1 MALLFWAEGKGLYMV
16 QPRLESSSR
25 VRGGIDGRQSI
36 EGRDQPIMTVRPHLP
51 DRAPREKGA
60 PTALDGLLVI
70 DFTRVVAGPA
80 CTQTLA
86 DFGAEVIKIENPDG
100 GDDTRHYEHAD
111 LAGESAAFVSLN
123 RTKRGIALDL
133 TKPEACD
140 VARALIAR
148 ADVVVENFSSGV
160 MKKYGLDYASVAPG
174 NPRLVYCS
182 ISAYG
187 RQGPF
192 ASRPGF
198 DPITQAESGFM
209 SLNGFPDG
217 PPVRTGPPAVD
228 MLTGMSACN
237 AILLALVARDRLGR
251 GQHVEVALFDI
262 ALAMTQFYGMAY
274 LMTGVNPSRQ
284 GNSPNGSP
292 SVGVYHASDAP
303 FYIACAN
310 DRLYRRLVVEV
321 LGRPDLASGEFGDR
335 RSRTANR
342 DRLRA
347 ILTGIFVQDS
357 RENWVTKMKAANIPV
372 GYLRTVEEAFNSP
385 EVRERNR
392 LSQIAHPAAGT
403 VPNIESPLNLGLT
416 PVIDPIAAPLLG
428 QHTREVLRKKL
439 GYDDARIA
447 ALADAGA
454 FGMIATVEII

>member
-1 MALLFWAEGKGLYMV
+1 
-16 QPRLESSSR
+16 
-25 VRGGIDGRQSI
+25 
-36 EGRDQPIMTVRPHLP
+36 MTARPQLP
-51 DRAPREKGA
+51 DRTPRAEGV
-60 PTALDGLLVI
+60 PTALDGLLVV

-100 GDDTRHYEHAD
+100 GDDTRSYEHAD
-111 LAGESAAFVSLN
+111 LAGESAAFISLN
-123 RTKRGIALDL
+123 RNKRGIALDL
-133 TKPEACD
+133 TKPAACD
-140 VARALIAR
+140 IARELIAR
-148 ADVVVENFSSGV
+148 ADVLVENFSAGV
-160 MKKYGLDYASVAPG
+160 MKKYGLDYASVAPT

-187 RQGPF
+187 RRGPF

-209 SLNGFPDG
+209 SLNGFPEG

-228 MLTGMSACN
+228 MLTGMAACN
-237 AILLALVARDRLGR
+237 AILLALFARERIGR
-251 GQHVEVALFDI
+251 GQHVEVALFDV

-292 SVGVYHASDAP
+292 SVGVYHGSDAP

-321 LGRPDLASGEFGDR
+321 LDRPDLASGEFADR

-342 DRLRA
+342 EKLRA
-347 ILTGIFVQDS
+347 ILTRIFSKDL
-357 RENWVTKMKAANIPV
+357 RENWIAKMKSANIPV

-385 EVRERNR
+385 EVRQRDR
-392 LSQIAHPAAGT
+392 LSQIPHPAAGF
-403 VPNIESPLNLGLT
+403 VPNIESPIRLGLA
-416 PVIDPIAAPLLG
+416 PVADPVAAPLLG
-428 QHTREVLRKKL
+428 QHTKAVLRKTL
-439 GYDDARIA
+439 GYDDAR
-447 ALADAGA
+447 LA
-454 FGMIATVEII
+454 

>member
-1 MALLFWAEGKGLYMV
+1 MTAR
-16 QPRLESSSR
+16 PRLP
-25 VRGGIDGRQSI
+25 GR
-36 EGRDQPIMTVRPHLP
+36 T
-51 DRAPREKGA
+51 PREKGA
-60 PTALDGLLVI
+60 PTALDGLLVV

-86 DFGAEVIKIENPDG
+86 DFGARVIKIENPEG
-100 GDDTRHYEHAD
+100 GDDSRHYEHAD
-111 LAGESAAFVSLN
+111 VAGESAAFISLN
-123 RTKRGIALDL
+123 RNKRGIALDL
-133 TKPEACD
+133 TKPEACV
-140 VARALIAR
+140 VAHELIAR
-148 ADVVVENFSSGV
+148 SDVVVENFSSGV
-160 MKKYGLDYASVAPG
+160 MKKYGLDYASVVSR

-187 RQGPF
+187 RSGPF

-228 MLTGMSACN
+228 MLTGMAACN
-237 AILLALVARDRLGR
+237 AILLALLARDKLGR
-251 GQHVEVALFDI
+251 GQHVEVALFDM

-274 LMTGVNPSRQ
+274 LMSGVNPSRQ

-292 SVGVYHASDAP
+292 SVGVYHGSDGP

-321 LGRPDLASGEFGDR
+321 LNRPDLVSGEFGDR

-342 DRLRA
+342 DKLRA
-347 ILTGIFVQDS
+347 ILTEVFAADA
-357 RENWVTKMKAANIPV
+357 RENWVAKMKAANIPV

-385 EVRERNR
+385 EARERHRVNE
-392 LSQIAHPAAGT
+392 IPHPKAGT
-403 VPNIESPLNLGLT
+403 VPNIESPLNLSLT
-416 PVIDPIAAPLLG
+416 PAIDPFAAPLLG
-428 QHTREVLRKKL
+428 QHTREVLRDTL
-439 GYDDARIA
+439 GYDDAKIA
-447 ALADAGA
+447 ALAKAGV
-454 FGMIATVEII
+454 FGEVLVTAG

>member
-1 MALLFWAEGKGLYMV
+1 
-16 QPRLESSSR
+16 
-25 VRGGIDGRQSI
+25 
-36 EGRDQPIMTVRPHLP
+36 MTARPQLP
-51 DRAPREKGA
+51 DRMPRAKDV
-60 PTALDGLLVI
+60 PTALNGLLVV

-100 GDDTRHYEHAD
+100 GDDTRSYEHAD

-123 RTKRGIALDL
+123 RNKRGIALDL
-133 TKPEACD
+133 TKP
-140 VARALIAR
+140 VARDIARELIAR
-148 ADVVVENFSSGV
+148 ADVVVENFSAGV
-160 MKKYGLDYASVAPG
+160 MKKYDLDYASVAPS

-217 PPVRTGPPAVD
+217 PPVRTGPPVID
-228 MLTGMSACN
+228 MATGMSACN
-237 AILLALVARDRLGR
+237 AILLALFARDRLGC

-262 ALAMTQFYGMAY
+262 ALALTGFYGMTY
-274 LMTGVNPSRQ
+274 LMTGVNQSRF

-292 SVGVYHASDAP
+292 SVGVYQAADGP

-310 DRLYRRLVVEV
+310 DRLYKRLVVEV
-321 LGRPDLASGEFGDR
+321 LGRPDLANGPEFADR
-335 RSRTANR
+335 RKRSANK
-342 DRLRA
+342 DKLRA
-347 ILTGIFVQDS
+347 VLAGIFAQDL
-357 RENWVTKMKAANIPV
+357 RENWMAKMKTANVPV
-372 GYLRTVEEAFNSP
+372 GYLRTVEEAFNSS
-385 EVRERNR
+385 EVRARHR
-392 LSQIAHPAAGT
+392 ISQIPHPAAGS
-403 VPNIESPLNLGLT
+403 VPNIESPLSLGLT
-416 PVIDPIAAPLLG
+416 PVADPVAAPLLG
-428 QHTREVLRKKL
+428 EHTKEVLRKTL

-447 ALADAGA
+447 AFAEAGA
-454 FGMIATVEII
+454 FGRHQAVVDFVGTRDDGLSS

>member
-1 MALLFWAEGKGLYMV
+1 MDRKVQSRGAAMV
-16 QPRLESSSR
+16 ADRHYQGDRL
-25 VRGGIDGRQSI
+25 
-36 EGRDQPIMTVRPHLP
+36 IMTARPQLP
-51 DRAPREKGA
+51 DRVPRTKGA
-60 PTALDGLLVI
+60 PTALDGLLVV

-86 DFGAEVIKIENPDG
+86 DFGAEVIKIENPEG
-100 GDDTRHYEHAD
+100 GDDTRSYEHAD

-123 RTKRGIALDL
+123 RNKRGIALDL
-133 TKPEACD
+133 TKPEARGI
-140 VARALIAR
+140 ALELIAR

-160 MKKYGLDYASVAPG
+160 MKKYGLDYASVAPT

-217 PPVRTGPPAVD
+217 PPVRTGPPAID
-228 MLTGMSACN
+228 MVTGMSACN
-237 AILLALVARDRLGR
+237 AIMMALFARDRIGR
-251 GQHVEVALFDI
+251 GQQVEVALFDI
-262 ALAMTQFYGMAY
+262 AVAMTQFYGMAY

-292 SVGVYHASDAP
+292 SVGLYEASDGP

-310 DRLYRRLVVEV
+310 DRLYRRLVIEV
-321 LGRPDLASGEFGDR
+321 LGRPDLASGEFVDR
-335 RSRTANR
+335 RSRSANKEK
-342 DRLRA
+342 LRA
-347 ILTGIFVQDS
+347 ILTEIFAQDI
-357 RENWVTKMKAANIPV
+357 RETWVAKMKSGNIPV

-385 EVRERNR
+385 EVRQRDR
-392 LSQIAHPAAGT
+392 LSQIPHPAAGT
-403 VPNIESPLNLGLT
+403 VPNIESPLYLGLT
-416 PVIDPIAAPLLG
+416 PVIDPVAAPLLG
-428 QHTREVLRKKL
+428 EHTKEVLRKTL

-447 ALADAGA
+447 ALAVAGV
-454 FGMIATVEII
+454 FGTVPLTGVAEKRGDD